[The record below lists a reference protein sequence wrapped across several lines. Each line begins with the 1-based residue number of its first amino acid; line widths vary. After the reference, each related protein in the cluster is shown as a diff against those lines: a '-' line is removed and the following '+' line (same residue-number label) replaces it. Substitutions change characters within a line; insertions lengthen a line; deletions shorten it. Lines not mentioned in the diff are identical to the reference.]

1 MERGRSNAHGVCR
14 LGPRPQFQFL
24 VKAQSVAH
32 GVHLC
37 MRSWLAA
44 LLGRHPGAEAV
55 AIPCPATTCAAGP
68 GREHARCCC
77 GGATAPQAKPEKQ
90 MAPQRLWGGLRAR
103 QACARWRTS
112 TKQTTSSTRLGLP
125 RRVARARA
133 DCCWAPAR
141 LGADRAS
148 ADRRCRAASGTLPA
162 LPNRAGATRERPVR
176 NGTTTSVVPF
186 AFLRVS
192 DVWRVM

>member
-1 MERGRSNAHGVCR
+1 MAAHGK
-14 LGPRPQFQFL
+14 P
-24 VKAQSVAH
+24 AE
-32 GVHLC
+32 
-37 MRSWLAA
+37 
-44 LLGRHPGAEAV
+44 GAECEGARHD
-55 AIPCPATTCAAGP
+55 PAAHLHACVPAAASP
-68 GREHARCCC
+68 PLPARPPVPEPRALRR
-77 GGATAPQAKPEKQ
+77 GARRSELT
-90 MAPQRLWGGLRAR
+90 RDLCAR

-112 TKQTTSSTRLGLP
+112 TKQTTSSTRSGLP